1 VSGTV
6 ELSLDRF
13 KQSMPQHDEEK
24 LLHYLYKFKFQDGT
38 EKTFDVVLNETT
50 LELRREDP
58 DPKPEWTKLKYSQ
71 CQNCPLPDSVEYCP
85 VAVSLAGL
93 VDAFSDSVSYEAAEV
108 TVETPQRTF
117 FKKTTLQKGLSAI
130 IGIYMST
137 SNCPIT
143 DRLRPMTRFHLP
155 FANSIETFFRSV
167 SSYLT
172 AQFLLKQRGLEPDW
186 DLAGLQEIY
195 KEVNTVNK
203 GMTARLHRATEKD
216 ANINAVV
223 ILHSFGD
230 GITYFIESGLADLEP
245 MFEVFL
251 QNNNAPAQDSSSE
264 PH

>member
-1 VSGTV
+1 MS
-6 ELSLDRF
+6 
-13 KQSMPQHDEEK
+13 QHEKEK
-24 LLHYLYKFKFQDGT
+24 LIHYLYKFKFQDGT
-38 EKTFDVVLNETT
+38 EKHFDVVLNETT
-50 LELRREDP
+50 LELQRVDP
-58 DPKPEWTKLKYSQ
+58 NPKPEWTKLKYSQ

-93 VDAFSDSVSYEAAEV
+93 VESFSDSVSYEAAEV
-108 TVETPQRTF
+108 TVETAQRTY

-137 SNCPIT
+137 SNCPVT
-143 DRLRPMTRFHLP
+143 DKLRPMTRFHLP

-172 AQFLLKQRGLEPDW
+172 AQFLLLQRGQTPDW
-186 DLAGLQEIY
+186 ELKGLQEIY

-230 GITYFIESGLADLEP
+230 GITYFIESGLTDLEP
-245 MFEVFL
+245 MFEIFL
-251 QNNNAPAQDSSSE
+251 QKNNTPTPESSSG
-264 PH
+264 HH

>member
-1 VSGTV
+1 
-6 ELSLDRF
+6 
-13 KQSMPQHDEEK
+13 MPEHKEHK
-24 LLHYLYKFKFQDGT
+24 LLTYLYKFKFQDGT
-38 EKTFDVVLNETT
+38 EKKFEVVLDQET
-50 LELRREDP
+50 LELQRKDP

-71 CQNCPLPDSVEYCP
+71 CENCPLPDSVEHCP

-93 VDAFSDSVSYEAAEV
+93 VESFSDSVSYEAAEV
-108 TVETPQRTF
+108 TVETGQRMF

-137 SNCPIT
+137 SNCPVC
-143 DRLRPMTRFHLP
+143 DKLRPMTRFHLP

-172 AQFLLKQRGLEPDW
+172 AQFLLMRQGRTPDW
-186 DLAGLQEIY
+186 ELKGLQEIY

-203 GMTARLHRATEKD
+203 GMTVRLHRATERD

-230 GITYFIESGLADLEP
+230 GITYFIESGLSDIEP
-245 MFEVFL
+245 MFQIFL
-251 QNNNAPAQDSSSE
+251 KNNNLPDPGNPPQST
-264 PH
+264 

>member
-1 VSGTV
+1 MAET
-6 ELSLDRF
+6 
-13 KQSMPQHDEEK
+13 EK
-24 LLHYLYKFKFQDGT
+24 HKNLTYLYKFKFQDGT
-38 EKTFDVVLNETT
+38 EKKFEVVLDEVT
-50 LELRREDP
+50 LELQRREP
-58 DPKPEWTKLKYSQ
+58 DTKPEWTKLKYSQ
-71 CQNCPLPDSVEYCP
+71 CENCPLSDKVEYCP

-93 VDAFSDSVSYEAAEV
+93 VESFSDSVSYEAAEV
-108 TVETPQRTF
+108 TVETAQRTF

-137 SNCPIT
+137 SNCPVC
-143 DRLRPMTRFHLP
+143 DNLRPMTRFHLP

-172 AQFLLKQRGLEPDW
+172 AQFLLMRQGQTPDW
-186 DLAGLQEIY
+186 ELKGLQEIY

-230 GITYFIESGLADLEP
+230 GITYFIESGLSELEP
-245 MFEVFL
+245 MFQIFL
-251 QNNNAPAQDSSSE
+251 QKNGLADPGKPPEAS
-264 PH
+264 

>member
-1 VSGTV
+1 MSAI
-6 ELSLDRF
+6 D
-13 KQSMPQHDEEK
+13 KQK
-24 LLHYLYKFKFQDGT
+24 TIHYLYSFKFQDGT
-38 EKTFDVVLNETT
+38 TKKFEVVLDEAT
-50 LELRREDP
+50 LELVREDP

-71 CQNCPLPDSVEYCP
+71 CENCPLPDTVQYCP

-93 VDAFSDSVSYEAAEV
+93 VNEFTDSVSYEAAEV
-108 TVETPQRTF
+108 TVETAQRTY

-137 SNCPIT
+137 SNCPVLAK
-143 DRLRPMTRFHLP
+143 LRPMTRFHLP
-155 FANSIETFFRSV
+155 FANSLETFFRSI

-172 AQFLLKQRGLEPDW
+172 AQFLLMRQGHQPDW
-186 DLAGLQEIY
+186 ELKGLQEIY

-203 GMTARLHRATEKD
+203 GMTARLHQATEKD

-230 GITYFIESGLADLEP
+230 GITYFIESGLSDLEP

-251 QNNNAPAQDSSSE
+251 KKDGTPDPPNSPNV
-264 PH
+264 